1 MAALPEGDPAPI
13 DGELPNK
20 GDLKSKP
27 FSLYVHVPYCAKRC
41 GYCDF
46 NTYVPSELDKDD
58 QIQSWLTSAIKE
70 LDLIKK
76 VTKQD
81 LVIDT
86 IFFGGGTP
94 SLLEPEVINE
104 FLENVSRRYSL
115 KPKIEITLEANP
127 DTITQEK
134 SDYWLAS
141 GVNRISIG
149 MQSSTKN
156 VLQTLDRTHNPENVL
171 NSVKIL
177 KDAGFINYSLDLIYG
192 TPGESLEDWDK
203 TLNDALALE
212 PPHISAYSLVIE
224 PGTKM
229 GAQLN
234 RGEISNVSDDD
245 AADKYSLAEQVF
257 SSRKY
262 EWYEI
267 SNWSRSEMQCQHNLN
282 YWRGNNWWGIGPGA
296 HSHING
302 VRWWNEKLPKNW
314 REKLTRNQSPALER
328 EVLSE
333 RQIKD
338 EKLMLLSRLRTGI
351 KSKEVKSSARNSLIE
366 QGLIYEESENI
377 VLTLKGRLLADVV
390 FKHLSE

>member
-76 VTKQD
+76 VTNQD

-86 IFFGGGTP
+86 FFFGGGTP

-245 AADKYSLAEQVF
+245 AADKYSLAEQIF

-314 REKLTRNQSPALER
+314 REKLTRNQSPALAR

-390 FKHLSE
+390 FRHLSE

>member
-13 DGELPNK
+13 VGELPNK

-141 GVNRISIG
+141 GINRISIG

-257 SSRKY
+257 SSHKY

-314 REKLTRNQSPALER
+314 REKLTRNQSPALAR
-328 EVLSE
+328 EILSE

-390 FKHLSE
+390 FRHLSE

>member
-20 GDLKSKP
+20 SDLKSKP

-70 LDLIKK
+70 LGLIKK

-104 FLENVSRRYSL
+104 FIENVSRRYSL
-115 KPKIEITLEANP
+115 KPKIEITLEANT

-156 VLQTLDRTHNPENVL
+156 VLQTLDRTHNPENVF

-177 KDAGFINYSLDLIYG
+177 KDSGFINYSLDLIYG

-224 PGTKM
+224 PGSKM

-245 AADKYSLAEQVF
+245 AADKYSLAEQIF

-314 REKLTRNQSPALER
+314 REKLTRNQSPALAR
-328 EVLSE
+328 EILSE

-366 QGLIYEESENI
+366 QGLIFEESENI

-390 FKHLSE
+390 FRHLSE

>member
-76 VTKQD
+76 VTNQD

-203 TLNDALALE
+203 TLNDALALA

-245 AADKYSLAEQVF
+245 AADKYSLAEQIF

-267 SNWSRSEMQCQHNLN
+267 CNWSRSEMQCQHNLN
-282 YWRGNNWWGIGPGA
+282 YCRGNNWWGIGPGA

-314 REKLTRNQSPALER
+314 REKLTRNQSPALAR

-333 RQIKD
+333 RQIND

-390 FKHLSE
+390 FRHLSE

>member
-76 VTKQD
+76 VTNQD

-245 AADKYSLAEQVF
+245 AADKYSLAEQIF

-282 YWRGNNWWGIGPGA
+282 YWLGNNWWGIGPGA

-314 REKLTRNQSPALER
+314 REKLTRNQSPALAR

-333 RQIKD
+333 RQIND

-390 FKHLSE
+390 FRHLSE

>member
-13 DGELPNK
+13 VGELPNK

-76 VTKQD
+76 VTNQD

-115 KPKIEITLEANP
+115 KSKIEITLEANP

-229 GAQLN
+229 GAKLN

-257 SSRKY
+257 SSHKY

-314 REKLTRNQSPALER
+314 REKLTRNQSPALAR
-328 EVLSE
+328 EILSE

-390 FKHLSE
+390 FRHLSE

>member
-257 SSRKY
+257 SSHKY

-314 REKLTRNQSPALER
+314 REKLTRNQSPALAR

-333 RQIKD
+333 RQIND

-351 KSKEVKSSARNSLIE
+351 KSKVIKSSARNSLIE

-390 FKHLSE
+390 FRHLSE

>member
-58 QIQSWLTSAIKE
+58 QIQSWLISAIKE

-245 AADKYSLAEQVF
+245 AADKYSLAEQIF

-314 REKLTRNQSPALER
+314 REKLIRNQSPALAR
-328 EVLSE
+328 EILSE

-338 EKLMLLSRLRTGI
+338 ENLMLLSRLRKGI
-351 KSKEVKSSARNSLIE
+351 KSKEVKNSARNSLIE

-390 FKHLSE
+390 FRHLSE

>member
-20 GDLKSKP
+20 SDLKSKP

-76 VTKQD
+76 VTNQD

-257 SSRKY
+257 SSHKY

-314 REKLTRNQSPALER
+314 REKLTRNQSPALAR
-328 EVLSE
+328 EILSE

-390 FKHLSE
+390 FRHLSE

>member
-20 GDLKSKP
+20 SDLKSKP

-76 VTKQD
+76 VTNQD

-257 SSRKY
+257 SSHKY

-267 SNWSRSEMQCQHNLN
+267 SNWSRYEMQCQHNLN

-314 REKLTRNQSPALER
+314 REKLTRNQSPALAR

-390 FKHLSE
+390 FRHLSE

>member
-20 GDLKSKP
+20 SDLKSKP

-70 LDLIKK
+70 LGLIKK

-156 VLQTLDRTHNPENVL
+156 VLQTLDRTHNPENVF

-177 KDAGFINYSLDLIYG
+177 KDSGFINYSLDLIYG

-245 AADKYSLAEQVF
+245 AADKYSLAEQIF

-314 REKLTRNQSPALER
+314 REKLTRNQSPALAR
-328 EVLSE
+328 EILSE

-366 QGLIYEESENI
+366 QGLIFEESENI
-377 VLTLKGRLLADVV
+377 VLTLKGRFLADVV
-390 FKHLSE
+390 FRHLSE

>member
-20 GDLKSKP
+20 SDLKSKP

-76 VTKQD
+76 VTNQD

-115 KPKIEITLEANP
+115 KSKIEITLEANP

-177 KDAGFINYSLDLIYG
+177 KDAGFKNYSLDLIYG

-245 AADKYSLAEQVF
+245 AADKYSLAEQIF

-314 REKLTRNQSPALER
+314 REKLTQHQSPALAR

-333 RQIKD
+333 SQIKD

-390 FKHLSE
+390 FRHLSE

>member
-58 QIQSWLTSAIKE
+58 QIQSWLISAIKE

-245 AADKYSLAEQVF
+245 AADKYSLAEQIF

-314 REKLTRNQSPALER
+314 REKLTRNQSPALAR

-333 RQIKD
+333 RQIND

-390 FKHLSE
+390 FRHLSE